1 MSAARSARPARTTSL
16 GKDGLAAS
24 SGLAPIALPSPR
36 GLKRLLLIALAFAV
50 LITGAVGFLA
60 RGPGFRTGLVGFD
73 SAPYRGSITPGSI
86 RLPAFALKEWNGTR
100 VESRGLRGKVV
111 LVTFLETKCQEAC
124 PIIADQIGMGLER
137 LTASERSRVY
147 ALAISTHPGD
157 DTPANV
163 REFLRVHRV
172 RGELHYLVG
181 TEARLRPV
189 WRSFQVLAA
198 FDSGD
203 ADTHS
208 APVRI
213 FNRSGKWVST
223 LHPGVDL
230 TPANLAHD
238 VRVALRSS

>member
-1 MSAARSARPARTTSL
+1 MLFRSLYRS
-16 GKDGLAAS
+16 LAAYRAAQATERQSGSLRATLS
-24 SGLAPIALPSPR
+24 SAVKRFVLIALPLSV
-36 GLKRLLLIALAFAV
+36 LVTFAV
-50 LITGAVGFLA
+50 AFLA
-60 RGPGFRTGLVGFD
+60 RGSGSEPGLVGFD
-73 SAPYRGSITPGSI
+73 SGPYRGSITPGNI
-86 RLPAFALKEWNGTR
+86 RLPAFTLKEWNGNR
-100 VESRGLRGKVV
+100 VDSRRLGGRVV
-111 LVTFLETKCQEAC
+111 LVTFLETKCREAC

-137 LTASERSRVY
+137 LSASERSRVY
-147 ALAISTHPGD
+147 ALAVSTHPGD

-172 RGELHYLVG
+172 FGELHYLIG

-189 WRSFQVLAA
+189 WRSFHILAA

-213 FNRSGKWVST
+213 FDRSGKWVST

>member
-1 MSAARSARPARTTSL
+1 MTLLVAGAVALFARGSGSETVVARPE
-16 GKDGLAAS
+16 AA
-24 SGLAPIALPSPR
+24 
-36 GLKRLLLIALAFAV
+36 AF
-50 LITGAVGFLA
+50 
-60 RGPGFRTGLVGFD
+60 
-73 SAPYRGSITPGSI
+73 RGSLTPGNI
-86 RLPAFALKEWNGTR
+86 RLPAFTLKEWNGQR
-100 VESRGLRGKVV
+100 VDSRSLRGKVV
-111 LVTFLETKCQEAC
+111 LVTFLETKCTEAC
-124 PIIADQIGMGLER
+124 PIIADQIDLGLER
-137 LTASERSRVY
+137 LSASERGSVY
-147 ALAISTHPGD
+147 ALAVSTHPAD

-172 RGELHYLVG
+172 LGELHYLIG

-189 WRSFQVLAA
+189 WRSFHILAA

-213 FNRSGKWVST
+213 FNRKGKWVST

-238 VRVALRSS
+238 VRAALRRS